1 VPVKFSNPTALG
13 LASFALSLTV
23 LSFANL
29 GWMGVA
35 PAIALAVFFGGVVE
49 IAVGFAELF
58 TGNTFA
64 MTVFGAYGAFWLTFG
79 LLVYGSQPNHAWL
92 PAASFAGLLTFFPF
106 AWLIL
111 TLIFLVATFRLA
123 KALVAIFTTLAVLW
137 ILLIASQVTGSAL
150 LFTLFG
156 YESLLCAATAWY
168 LLAAII
174 INGAFD
180 SEVLPI
186 GAYVA
191 PAKTLSARA

>member
-1 VPVKFSNPTALG
+1 MSLPTKFSNPTALG

-29 GWMGVA
+29 GWMGAA
-35 PAIALAVFFGGVVE
+35 PAIALALLFGGVVE
-49 IAVGFAELF
+49 IGVGFAELF

-64 MTVFGAYGAFWLTFG
+64 MTVFGGFGAFWLCFGG
-79 LLVYGSQPNHAWL
+79 LLFGSAHNWL
-92 PAASFAGLLTFFPF
+92 PKEAFAGLLTFFPF

-137 ILLIASQVTGSAL
+137 ILLIASQVTGSAM
-150 LFTLFG
+150 LFKLFG

-180 SEVLPI
+180 GEVLPI

-191 PAKTLSARA
+191 PVKKLAARA